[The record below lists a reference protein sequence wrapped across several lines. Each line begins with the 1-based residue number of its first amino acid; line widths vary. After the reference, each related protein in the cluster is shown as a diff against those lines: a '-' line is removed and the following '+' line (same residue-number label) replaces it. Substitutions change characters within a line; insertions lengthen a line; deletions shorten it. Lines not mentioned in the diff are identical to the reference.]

1 MSYIEKEDENK
12 IQKEDIKLEN
22 PLAVMIKEDT
32 TVENVQDII
41 NDDPDPVRRD
51 EFKKADAI
59 ISALAPE
66 PTKKKK
72 SSRKAKE
79 KEEFDKDLAYT
90 RQQTLLKQKQQE
102 QTKQRTQERDDKGI
116 ERGE

>member
-22 PLAVMIKEDT
+22 PLAVIIKEDT

-59 ISALAPE
+59 ILALDPE

-79 KEEFDKDLAYT
+79 KEEFDKDLAFT
-90 RQQTLLKQKQQE
+90 KQSQLLGKEIQEKNRHREQE
-102 QTKQRTQERDDKGI
+102 QKNKKM

>member
-22 PLAVMIKEDT
+22 PFAVMIKEDT

-59 ISALAPE
+59 ISALDPE
-66 PTKKKK
+66 PTKIYKN
-72 SSRKAKE
+72 
-79 KEEFDKDLAYT
+79 
-90 RQQTLLKQKQQE
+90 
-102 QTKQRTQERDDKGI
+102 
-116 ERGE
+116 